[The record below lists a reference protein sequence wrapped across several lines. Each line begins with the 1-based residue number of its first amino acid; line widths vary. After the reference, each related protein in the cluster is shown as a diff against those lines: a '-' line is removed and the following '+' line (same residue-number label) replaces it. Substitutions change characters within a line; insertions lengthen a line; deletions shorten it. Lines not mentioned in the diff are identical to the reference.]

1 MISTLLEKLA
11 DAFLGVISF
20 FANLSVSRYDDPSV
34 AEYKRRQ
41 IACLVSTGILS
52 IVCVVMYVVASG
64 LDSVRSNSILSA
76 LVESVRGPLAY
87 GFLAAVIGASGYA
100 LYSYYAL
107 WHFMKESGGFDQ

>member
-1 MISTLLEKLA
+1 MMSALLEKLA
-11 DAFLGVISF
+11 DSFFGVISF
-20 FANLSVSRYDDPSV
+20 FANLSVSRYDDPLI
-34 AEYKRRQ
+34 AGFKRRK
-41 IACLVSTGILS
+41 IACLVSTGILVILS
-52 IVCVVMYVVASG
+52 GVMYVVASG

-76 LVESVRGPLAY
+76 LVESARGPLAY

>member
-1 MISTLLEKLA
+1 MISALLEKLA

-41 IACLVSTGILS
+41 IACLVSIGILL

-64 LDSVRSNSILSA
+64 LDSVRSNSILSVLA
-76 LVESVRGPLAY
+76 ENAREPLAY
-87 GFLAAVIGASGYA
+87 GFLAAVIAATGYA

-107 WHFMKESGGFDQ
+107 WRFVKENGGFEE